1 MNNSGVLHYQSN
13 YLTHVIFRVDFPK
26 ILRLDRTDPPAQFQ
40 DTIMGSFPHLN
51 ERKTRSLSID
61 MQNSSAVAK
70 QEEMPQWEFMNK
82 EKTQKIIIESTS
94 FVQEFLKY
102 TRFPEFFDVLKET
115 LESFFQIYPMSIC
128 TRLGLRY
135 INRIK
140 IDVGDPLNWE
150 NLLFAPLYET
160 NIKLISDPNTLKRS
174 MHSLELK
181 EGKYNLRFNYGIFN
195 SEYPNPVARK
205 EFILDYDC
213 YYDEEEETSR
223 VFDMV
228 KEFNMIITKW
238 FEKSIS
244 DGLRSNMGVTRDG

>member
-40 DTIMGSFPHLN
+40 DAIMGSFPHLN

-70 QEEMPQWEFMNK
+70 REEMPQWEFMNK

-140 IDVGDPLNWE
+140 IDTGDPLNWE
-150 NLLFAPLYET
+150 NLLFTPLYET
-160 NIKLISDPNTLKRS
+160 DIKLIADPNTLKRS
-174 MHSLELK
+174 MHSLESK

-195 SEYPNPVARK
+195 SEYPNPVAIK
-205 EFILDYDC
+205 EFILDYDF

-223 VFDMV
+223 IFDIV